1 MGEVSTNLC
10 CSDFLNLQCI
20 VQYWSR
26 REMRLDKILN
36 NDNPHIRIIEL
47 KRERKEKRRHKVRKE
62 REGKEGERG
71 DCIKTQKIII
81 FHSQI

>member
-10 CSDFLNLQCI
+10 CSDLLNLQCI

-36 NDNPHIRIIEL
+36 NDDPHVRIIEL
-47 KRERKEKRRHKVRKE
+47 MREEEKRRHKVRKE

-81 FHSQI
+81 FHSLI

>member
-10 CSDFLNLQCI
+10 RSDLLNLQCI

-36 NDNPHIRIIEL
+36 NDNPHVRIIEL
-47 KRERKEKRRHKVRKE
+47 MREGEEKRRHKVREE
-62 REGKEGERG
+62 REE
-71 DCIKTQKIII
+71 IV
-81 FHSQI
+81 

>member
-1 MGEVSTNLC
+1 
-10 CSDFLNLQCI
+10 
-20 VQYWSR
+20 
-26 REMRLDKILN
+26 MRLDKILN
-36 NDNPHIRIIEL
+36 NDDPHVRIIEL
-47 KRERKEKRRHKVRKE
+47 MREEEKRRHKVRKE